1 MKDDISHL
9 EDELTRL
16 TKKMQEEGESDE
28 ITLGLDNILG
38 QLADH
43 LKLDQP
49 QPNLAGR
56 IAERMTGFF
65 KGILKRFGVDI
76 RD

>member
-9 EDELTRL
+9 EDELSRL

-38 QLADH
+38 QLADQ
-43 LKLDQP
+43 LRKEKP
-49 QPNLAGR
+49 QPNLIERAGMKLS
-56 IAERMTGFF
+56 AFF
-65 KGILKRFGVDI
+65 RGRFRSGHS
-76 RD
+76 

>member
-9 EDELTRL
+9 EDELSRL

-49 QPNLAGR
+49 QPNLIGR
-56 IAERMTGFF
+56 IRDRIAIFF
-65 KGILKRFGVDI
+65 SGKRDI
-76 RD
+76 GD